1 VLYNERKRVLDEQF
15 NVVHFVIQ
23 ESSMSYQMQAGEV
36 YRFYRSQ
43 RSPDM
48 IALAPGSREAE
59 VVAVDEETA
68 GQMQHKGQL
77 VYVDSNVVLV
87 FKHPDDPD
95 FILGQIATDP
105 DVVLNPPLTAVTEEQ
120 MVEWGWEAEAICECG
135 YYIRDHQVSVQEGET
150 VLVCPEEVP
159 S

>member
-1 VLYNERKRVLDEQF
+1 
-15 NVVHFVIQ
+15 
-23 ESSMSYQMQAGEV
+23 MSFQMQAGEV

-48 IALAPGSREAE
+48 IALAPGAREAE
-59 VVAVDEETA
+59 VVAIDEETA
-68 GQMQHKGQL
+68 GQMEHKGQL
-77 VYVDSNVVLV
+77 VYVDGNVVLV

-105 DVVLNPPLTAVTEEQ
+105 DVVLNPPLTPVTEEQ
-120 MVEWGWEAEAICECG
+120 MVEWGWEVEAICECG

-150 VLVCPEEVP
+150 VLVCPGDTNADTVE
-159 S
+159 ST